1 MSTTMNAMRRA
12 ESLRSG
18 IASATIERPWHS
30 DGKLRTVT
38 VASNK
43 GGVGKTT
50 IAANLA
56 TYIRALRESEPVLVF
71 GFDDQTMLDRIF
83 DLEFDLGRERPT
95 IAHGLAEGDLRRV
108 IRFGQYG
115 VEYVPTSRDVPA
127 LRRLLESP
135 HALRRIL
142 RTSDRLGYVVID
154 TKSDFENLTQAA
166 IESADLTIVVV
177 KDQTSLHEA
186 HRVFEHLGRSGG
198 APVRARVLLSLMDL
212 RVKYQDGEGLD
223 IMGHLVSEVRRAGYP
238 LFETF
243 ISRSP
248 KVEALY
254 TNPEGRAHAIL
265 HTANQSVVHRQ
276 MHALAC
282 EVLELL
288 GTEAAPRSADPL
300 LHGSVPG
307 ETRPISA

>member
-1 MSTTMNAMRRA
+1 MSTTMNAIRRA
-12 ESLRSG
+12 ETLRSG
-18 IASATIERPWHS
+18 SASATIERRWHS
-30 DGKLRTVT
+30 DRTFRAVT

-56 TYIRALRESEPVLVF
+56 TYVRALRESEPVLVF

-83 DLEFDLGRERPT
+83 ELEAGRERPT
-95 IAHGLAEGDLRRV
+95 IADGLAEGDLRRV

-127 LRRLLESP
+127 LRKLLDGSNG
-135 HALRRIL
+135 LRRIL
-142 RTSDRLGYVVID
+142 LASDRPGYVVID
-154 TKSDFENLTQAA
+154 TKSDFENLTRAA
-166 IESADLTIVVV
+166 IEIADLTIVVV

-186 HRVFEHLGRSGG
+186 HRIFEHLARSGG

-212 RVKYQDGEGLD
+212 RVKYQEGESLD

-248 KVEALY
+248 KVEAL
-254 TNPEGRAHAIL
+254 
-265 HTANQSVVHRQ
+265 
-276 MHALAC
+276 
-282 EVLELL
+282 
-288 GTEAAPRSADPL
+288 
-300 LHGSVPG
+300 
-307 ETRPISA
+307 